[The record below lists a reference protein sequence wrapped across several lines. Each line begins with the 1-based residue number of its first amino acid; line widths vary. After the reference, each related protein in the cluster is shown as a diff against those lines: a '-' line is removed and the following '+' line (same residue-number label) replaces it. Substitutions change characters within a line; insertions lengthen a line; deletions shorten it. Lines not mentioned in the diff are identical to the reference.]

1 MLKIKKIK
9 PMFNQL
15 LTTMDRYADDVT
27 INNTDI
33 LDTTKSG
40 AVKEYQKVLA
50 VGPMVRNITVGDVVF
65 INPNRYAVRKHK
77 EGSLKDGVITD
88 NPVTEY
94 QFDTLV
100 VDGKECLLLQDNDI
114 KFTVAPKD
122 IEEVKE
128 PKVKLAKKPKLSV

>member
-27 INNTDI
+27 INDTDI

-50 VGPMVRNITVGDVVF
+50 VGPMVRNITVGDIVF

-100 VDGKECLLLQDNDI
+100 VDDKECLLLQDNDI
-114 KFTVAPKD
+114 KFTVAPED